1 MEAHTERRWVCK
13 EPTTQYGWVRLGM
26 ESINS
31 HKSGWR
37 SHTLTVLLILSIP
50 MAWAARCA
58 LVCVQKS
65 THTQLRE
72 ESYAQY
78 HSHKYIVYINIYAT
92 THINQDSV
100 SDTQPRKRS
109 TKNQHARGTW
119 PCKATL
125 HSSFPPPTHPYGIT
139 KTGAEWRLARAH
151 SPLAAG
157 GAVAVGLV
165 VALAVLTVSEADGTL
180 ISGVAAGPAIVELL
194 RRRPRPGLALE

>member
-1 MEAHTERRWVCK
+1 MTLGLQLTMEAHTERRWVCK

-58 LVCVQKS
+58 LECVQKS

-100 SDTQPRKRS
+100 SDTQQRKRS
-109 TKNQHARGTW
+109 TKNQA
-119 PCKATL
+119 CKRNVAL
-125 HSSFPPPTHPYGIT
+125 PSHSPQFNSPTHPPLRYIENGRRETIKEESFEHRGKWLCARPLT
-139 KTGAEWRLARAH
+139 TVRLSH
-151 SPLAAG
+151 PP
-157 GAVAVGLV
+157 
-165 VALAVLTVSEADGTL
+165 DPNCGTND
-180 ISGVAAGPAIVELL
+180 
-194 RRRPRPGLALE
+194 